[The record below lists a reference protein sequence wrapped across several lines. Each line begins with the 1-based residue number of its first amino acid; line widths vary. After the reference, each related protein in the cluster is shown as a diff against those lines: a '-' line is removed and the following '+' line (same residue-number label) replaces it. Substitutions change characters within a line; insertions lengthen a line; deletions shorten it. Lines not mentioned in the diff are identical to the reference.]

1 MGTYTERARALRP
14 FIIKAAASLSDADAL
29 QAKELYARWAA
40 GMVVE
45 PGDRLVHAVDGV
57 DKLFRVNEG
66 KGHTTQKGWEPDK
79 TPALFTVI
87 NETNAGTKED
97 PIPASRGMEYTYGL
111 YYTDPEDTKLY
122 LCERT
127 GSTAGDKITLQ
138 YLPHELVGQY
148 FSSVE

>member
-79 TPALFTVI
+79 APALFTVI

>member
-66 KGHTTQKGWEPDK
+66 KGHTTQKGWEPDQ

-111 YYTDPEDTKLY
+111 YYTDPEDSKLY

>member
-1 MGTYTERARALRP
+1 MTYTERARALRP
-14 FIIKAAASLSDADAL
+14 YIVKASASLTDADAL
-29 QAKELYARWAA
+29 KAMELYRRW
-40 GMVVE
+40 E
-45 PGDRLVHAVDGV
+45 PGLVVKASDRLVFPVNGT

-66 KGHTTQKGWEPDK
+66 QSHTTQEGWEPDK

-97 PIPASRGMEYTYGL
+97 PIPAARGMEYTYGL
-111 YYTDPEDTKLY
+111 YYTDPEDNKLY

-127 GSTAGDKITLQ
+127 GATAGDKIILQ

-148 FSSVE
+148 FTAA